1 MDLIGKNIGAAAKS
15 QKTAE
20 QKQGRTLV
28 VESKGND
35 RCLLSKPRLKT
46 DFDETSILEDNF
58 TNEAAQ
64 DSVNFRRPKEQ
75 SRKHR
80 ISNENLERN

>member
-1 MDLIGKNIGAAAKS
+1 MDLISKNATAS

-20 QKQGRTLV
+20 QKQGRGTLV
-28 VESKGND
+28 VESNGND

-46 DFDETSILEDNF
+46 DFDETSIHEDNF

-64 DSVNFRRPKEQ
+64 DFVNSKRPKEQ
-75 SRKHR
+75 SRKHQ
-80 ISNENLERN
+80 ISNENLESN